1 MKEGNIKKEKRDRR
15 HKRVR
20 SKIFGT
26 ENRPRLAVYRSNKAL
41 YGQLINDES
50 GSTMISVR
58 TDISTKKSPRERAF
72 DAGKRIAEEAKS
84 KKITKVVFD
93 RGGFLYT
100 GAIKSFAEGVRE
112 SGISF

>member
-1 MKEGNIKKEKRDRR
+1 MKKVNIKKEKRDRR

-26 ENRPRLAVYRSNKAL
+26 ENRPRLAVFRSNKAL

-50 GSTMISVR
+50 GLTMMSVR
-58 TDISTKKSPRERAF
+58 TDLSAKKSPKEKAF

-84 KKITKVVFD
+84 KKITQVVFD
-93 RGGFLYT
+93 RGGFLYM
-100 GAIKSFAEGVRE
+100 GAIESFADGAREG
-112 SGISF
+112 GMSF

>member
-1 MKEGNIKKEKRDRR
+1 MNKVNVKKEKRDRR

-26 ENRPRLAVYRSNKAL
+26 EGRPRLAVYRSNKAL

-50 GSTMISVR
+50 GLTIMSVR
-58 TDISTKKSPRERAF
+58 TEVSVKKSPIEKAF

-84 KKITKVVFD
+84 KKLTQVVFD
-93 RGGFLYT
+93 RGGFLYM
-100 GAIKSFAEGVRE
+100 GAIKSFADGVRE
-112 SGISF
+112 GGISF